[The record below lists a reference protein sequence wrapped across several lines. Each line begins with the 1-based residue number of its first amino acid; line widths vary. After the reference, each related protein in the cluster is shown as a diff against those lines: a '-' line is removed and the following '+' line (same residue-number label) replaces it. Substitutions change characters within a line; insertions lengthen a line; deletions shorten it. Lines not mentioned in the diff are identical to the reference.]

1 MLNSRRNSG
10 HRCDCISGKNHIG
23 CYWKT
28 LIWSSHKYTVMP
40 QLVTCGSEFLRINA
54 QKNSIEYSSNGGRT
68 WHNRFC
74 MSSVGTFRDLLVM
87 GADLFAATSKGLYWS
102 RNGGATW
109 VTRYNNS
116 AVGEFQTLA
125 TDGAVLLAGT
135 SKGLFV
141 SRNQGMT
148 WERRR

>member
-1 MLNSRRNSG
+1 MQTFPEHARSAYRLLVESG
-10 HRCDCISGKNHIG
+10 S
-23 CYWKT
+23 
-28 LIWSSHKYTVMP
+28 MP
-40 QLVTCGSEFLRINA
+40 QLVTYGSELLRINA

-68 WHNRFC
+68 WLNRFC

-87 GADLFAATSKGLYWS
+87 GTEVFAATSKGLYWS
-102 RNGGATW
+102 RNSGATW

-135 SKGLFV
+135 SKGLFA

>member
-1 MLNSRRNSG
+1 
-10 HRCDCISGKNHIG
+10 
-23 CYWKT
+23 
-28 LIWSSHKYTVMP
+28 MP
-40 QLVTCGSEFLRINA
+40 QIVTCGSEFLRINA

-74 MSSVGTFRDLLVM
+74 MSSVGTFRDLLVL

-135 SKGLFV
+135 SKGAFRLAELGDDLGAAEVGIF
-141 SRNQGMT
+141 T
-148 WERRR
+148 IHWRRFEYVVFFG

>member
-1 MLNSRRNSG
+1 MLP
-10 HRCDCISGKNHIG
+10 ISLYY
-23 CYWKT
+23 CYYLCCT
-28 LIWSSHKYTVMP
+28 
-40 QLVTCGSEFLRINA
+40 LVTTFAAFLD
-54 QKNSIEYSSNGGRT
+54 SGY
-68 WHNRFC
+68 
-74 MSSVGTFRDLLVM
+74 M

-125 TDGAVLLAGT
+125 TDGAVLLVGT
-135 SKGLFV
+135 SKGLFA

>member
-1 MLNSRRNSG
+1 
-10 HRCDCISGKNHIG
+10 
-23 CYWKT
+23 
-28 LIWSSHKYTVMP
+28 MP
-40 QLVTCGSEFLRINA
+40 QLVPHGSELLRINV

-68 WHNRFC
+68 WLNGFC
-74 MSSVGTFRDLLVM
+74 MSSVGTFRDLLVV
-87 GADLFAATSKGLYWS
+87 GTDVFAATSKGLYWS

-135 SKGLFV
+135 SKGLFA

>member
-1 MLNSRRNSG
+1 
-10 HRCDCISGKNHIG
+10 
-23 CYWKT
+23 
-28 LIWSSHKYTVMP
+28 MP

-87 GADLFAATSKGLYWS
+87 GA
-102 RNGGATW
+102 TW

-135 SKGLFV
+135 SKGLFA

>member
-1 MLNSRRNSG
+1 
-10 HRCDCISGKNHIG
+10 
-23 CYWKT
+23 
-28 LIWSSHKYTVMP
+28 
-40 QLVTCGSEFLRINA
+40 
-54 QKNSIEYSSNGGRT
+54 
-68 WHNRFC
+68 

-125 TDGAVLLAGT
+125 TDGAVLLVGT
-135 SKGLFV
+135 SKGLFA

>member
-1 MLNSRRNSG
+1 
-10 HRCDCISGKNHIG
+10 
-23 CYWKT
+23 
-28 LIWSSHKYTVMP
+28 MP
-40 QLVTCGSEFLRINA
+40 QIVTCGSEFLRINA
-54 QKNSIEYSSNGGRT
+54 QKNSIEYSS
-68 WHNRFC
+68 
-74 MSSVGTFRDLLVM
+74 
-87 GADLFAATSKGLYWS
+87 
-102 RNGGATW
+102 NGGATW

-135 SKGLFV
+135 SKGLFA

>member
-1 MLNSRRNSG
+1 
-10 HRCDCISGKNHIG
+10 
-23 CYWKT
+23 
-28 LIWSSHKYTVMP
+28 MP
-40 QLVTCGSEFLRINA
+40 QLVPHGSELLRINV

-68 WHNRFC
+68 WLNRFC
-74 MSSVGTFRDLLVM
+74 MSSVGTDV
-87 GADLFAATSKGLYWS
+87 FAATSKGLYWS

-135 SKGLFV
+135 SKGLFA

>member
-1 MLNSRRNSG
+1 
-10 HRCDCISGKNHIG
+10 
-23 CYWKT
+23 
-28 LIWSSHKYTVMP
+28 MP
-40 QLVTCGSEFLRINA
+40 QIVTCGSEFLRINA

-74 MSSVGTFRDLLVM
+74 MSSVGTFRDLLVL
-87 GADLFAATSKGLYWS
+87 GADLFA
-102 RNGGATW
+102 ATW

-135 SKGLFV
+135 SKGAFRLAEPGDDLGAAEVGIFTIHWRRFGICCLF
-141 SRNQGMT
+141 
-148 WERRR
+148 RRSWPFG

>member
-1 MLNSRRNSG
+1 MAQQVLHEFG
-10 HRCDCISGKNHIG
+10 GD
-23 CYWKT
+23 
-28 LIWSSHKYTVMP
+28 VP
-40 QLVTCGSEFLRINA
+40 GSA
-54 QKNSIEYSSNGGRT
+54 G
-68 WHNRFC
+68 
-74 MSSVGTFRDLLVM
+74 D

-135 SKGLFV
+135 SKGLFA

>member
-1 MLNSRRNSG
+1 
-10 HRCDCISGKNHIG
+10 
-23 CYWKT
+23 
-28 LIWSSHKYTVMP
+28 MP

-125 TDGAVLLAGT
+125 TDGAVLLQVRPRGFSPRGT
-135 SKGLFV
+135 RG
-141 SRNQGMT
+141 
-148 WERRR
+148 

>member
-1 MLNSRRNSG
+1 
-10 HRCDCISGKNHIG
+10 
-23 CYWKT
+23 
-28 LIWSSHKYTVMP
+28 MP
-40 QLVTCGSEFLRINA
+40 QIVTCGSEFLRINA

-109 VTRYNNS
+109 VTRYSNP
-116 AVGEFQTLA
+116 A
-125 TDGAVLLAGT
+125 AGWAAASPCWGT
-135 SKGLFV
+135 VRCCWLVRPRGFSPRGT
-141 SRNQGMT
+141 RG
-148 WERRR
+148 